1 VDVFDTLLL
10 RPFLAPAGLHDF
22 LDHQVASRTG
32 RQGYAAARR
41 QAEHAAR
48 LSEGRDP
55 GLEAIHR
62 ALARL
67 RPDLAAADLLALER
81 DTDMR
86 LLRERP
92 ALATALRHETRPI
105 VALSDTYYH
114 ATELQAMLPAALR
127 PRITDIRASCDS
139 GRRKDT
145 GEAWRHIAATPGVD
159 PARWLHVG
167 DNACSDVQ
175 VPQDAGFRAPLHV
188 LRPSTLLETVPA
200 LRPL

>member
-1 VDVFDTLLL
+1 PESGQTDGTLQHTLERLVAPATLHHGYRFGILPADGTLAMHDEGERNWRQAVGTPLGERYRLAAAGMEAVPVDVFDPLLL

-86 LLRERP
+86 LLRE
-92 ALATALRHETRPI
+92 
-105 VALSDTYYH
+105 
-114 ATELQAMLPAALR
+114 
-127 PRITDIRASCDS
+127 
-139 GRRKDT
+139 
-145 GEAWRHIAATPGVD
+145 
-159 PARWLHVG
+159 
-167 DNACSDVQ
+167 
-175 VPQDAGFRAPLHV
+175 
-188 LRPSTLLETVPA
+188 
-200 LRPL
+200 